1 MHRTEKW
8 TLCAVCASVD
18 IERKLK
24 SWSPLTYMNKKK
36 AFEVA
41 VVCSYAQCSDY
52 VCTQDDS
59 TAPMDFFFFYF
70 ISHSLPNGWNK
81 MSGYMVIVIHCGIK
95 CTKCARCWELQL
107 CFPQNRLCG
116 YWCCFF
122 CHLCICG
129 LGRIHLEWPK
139 SPCLLSNG
147 SEKSLK
153 FLSGNKS
160 IDFESSLDIR
170 VFFSLLL
177 NSQHHSLTRQ
187 HLLNDVFFPVTL
199 HVRMGTKQL
208 KQE

>member
-1 MHRTEKW
+1 M
-8 TLCAVCASVD
+8 
-18 IERKLK
+18 
-24 SWSPLTYMNKKK
+24 
-36 AFEVA
+36 
-41 VVCSYAQCSDY
+41 YARRLDG
-52 VCTQDDS
+52 
-59 TAPMDFFFFYF
+59 ANGFFFYF

-160 IDFESSLDIR
+160 IDFEYRHEIFAGYSR
-170 VFFSLLL
+170 FFFAFVEQS
-177 NSQHHSLTRQ
+177 TPFADKATPPEWRF
-187 HLLNDVFFPVTL
+187 FFPVTF